1 MLPPLQRGRP
11 FEERLGQRL
20 YEMNAAMVGARA
32 DAREGLEG
40 LRRLEAKLDRLA
52 EAFDSAQRHRA
63 DPPSHSPSRTP
74 QRAAS
79 NPASPGLDSG
89 VRVLP
94 KASHESAAAPPE
106 AIAEDPAA
114 SSAHAEA
121 EPDQPRQLE
130 KDAHAADEQQRHA
143 MDQRLVVLD
152 RQLMLVAKAVGAPLL
167 QRVSAGDDNE
177 DRKRLKEKLKE
188 ALEIDRRGRLRL
200 ILSEREQWAEY
211 LFGICQPDRRNGKRG
226 NRWDELRDELL
237 NQPYTCKCRISIRLG
252 SAQTSIRWI
261 DILLGAPEPSH
272 RH

>member
-1 MLPPLQRGRP
+1 
-11 FEERLGQRL
+11 
-20 YEMNAAMVGARA
+20 MNAVLVGARV
-32 DAREGLEG
+32 DAREGVAG

-52 EAFDSAQRHRA
+52 EAFDRAQRQHLGPHSNM
-63 DPPSHSPSRTP
+63 PPDGGTANGSDA
-74 QRAAS
+74 RAAT
-79 NPASPGLDSG
+79 D
-89 VRVLP
+89 VR
-94 KASHESAAAPPE
+94 SAD
-106 AIAEDPAA
+106 AEQHRPTLT
-114 SSAHAEA
+114 E
-121 EPDQPRQLE
+121 
-130 KDAHAADEQQRHA
+130 
-143 MDQRLVVLD
+143 DQRLEGLD

-188 ALEIDRRGRLRL
+188 ALESDRRGRLRK
-200 ILSEREQWAEY
+200 IVSERQRWVEY

-272 RH
+272 